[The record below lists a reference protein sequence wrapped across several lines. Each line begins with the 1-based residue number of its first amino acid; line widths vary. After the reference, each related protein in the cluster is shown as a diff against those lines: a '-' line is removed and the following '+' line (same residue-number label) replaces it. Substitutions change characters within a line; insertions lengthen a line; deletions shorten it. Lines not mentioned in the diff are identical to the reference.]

1 MSTPLGSSLEPWLEN
16 EAKRENEAM
25 LIDMEDELRYKIR
38 ALAVEYDRLQFK
50 ALENEE
56 VITTQQATV
65 RLKTKMHEKDLKQRE
80 VLLEK
85 ERKIKE
91 MIKKQEEDKFVI
103 VARRMVYKHI
113 LQRAARLHVETYK
126 KVQVIEKEVEEYE
139 EACKVAKKKQIMKKT
154 EVNAAKIKKFKWLAR
169 QEEETKRKRK
179 MIKFRRGEL
188 SKLRNQS
195 KKLGLVSDSQIVTTS
210 LLGLI
215 NTVQGAQGESD
226 KPSEGNE
233 AVDKQQSTMMQ
244 LHKLYQVT
252 DTTDSDGVIAV
263 WNRSVEGLEAL
274 KRDRDNTIAKLEELN
289 AEKNALIEDLE
300 LLHLTGRGIFTE
312 KNQEVRSIT
321 LQSSLDQSLKDL
333 KLKSKTLSKKK
344 NELLVIYQG
353 VMNMLRKMK
362 GNAGP
367 ELAVFNENVLGAL
380 RQPLNADLSGSV
392 ASDPDTQDVTTLFKH
407 FEECLMMLNRLVNQ
421 KNNLSMSNQV

>member
-1 MSTPLGSSLEPWLEN
+1 
-16 EAKRENEAM
+16 
-25 LIDMEDELRYKIR
+25 
-38 ALAVEYDRLQFK
+38 
-50 ALENEE
+50 
-56 VITTQQATV
+56 
-65 RLKTKMHEKDLKQRE
+65 
-80 VLLEK
+80 
-85 ERKIKE
+85 
-91 MIKKQEEDKFVI
+91 
-103 VARRMVYKHI
+103 
-113 LQRAARLHVETYK
+113 
-126 KVQVIEKEVEEYE
+126 
-139 EACKVAKKKQIMKKT
+139 
-154 EVNAAKIKKFKWLAR
+154 
-169 QEEETKRKRK
+169 